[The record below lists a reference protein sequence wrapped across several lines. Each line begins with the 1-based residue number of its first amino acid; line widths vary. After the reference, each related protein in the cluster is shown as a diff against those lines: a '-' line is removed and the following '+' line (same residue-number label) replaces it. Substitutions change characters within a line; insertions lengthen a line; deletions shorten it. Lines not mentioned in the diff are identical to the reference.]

1 MEPTLFAMSPIVLS
15 VIPLIVAL
23 VQVAK
28 TLGLASKWSPVL
40 SILLGVGL
48 LALVADTLPVMI
60 IGGILAGLS
69 ASGLYSGTKAVVE

>member
-1 MEPTLFAMSPIVLS
+1 MEPTVFAMSPVVLS

-28 TLGLASKWSPVL
+28 SLGLASKWAPVL

-48 LALVADTLPVMI
+48 LALVADTLPVTI

-69 ASGLYSGTKAVVE
+69 ASGLYSGTKTVTE